1 MHNLNRT
8 PHNFKIEER
17 RRQIASLLSK
27 SMTET
32 QIANEL
38 GVDQSTIAKTGKSMN
53 DSKNDGYN
61 FWNRR
66 KIVPL
71 SEWKKI
77 ANTNYAFGHGIE
89 HLRTKEAFKY
99 LPDDYSAYLFL
110 LGVPDNAREEAEK
123 WLSDYLD
130 LMEFKKNVNYGKTKC
145 SGCPLDPEMDG
156 STIFNGFN
164 RIVAKGLV
172 VIADV
177 KEQEKEEGQEEEG
190 KGENEES
197 KDDTT
202 QTLEIQRETMD
213 DDNKEMR
220 ARSVPYPCSVYN
232 RFECPYEKDKVIEG
246 ENANFDVDTLFYLQ
260 EVVVFPMEQAFS
272 HMKSICVSNGLIYEA
287 DFANSK
293 VKEQEFDYYGDPF
306 PYPKEYGLEE
316 GLSKVQRLAKIKV
329 TDATEM
335 YNTLID
341 ENQLAVLLEER
352 LTSEYLQ
359 YKDQII
365 RFFTYIRDRVSIED
379 LLKVCGASLPSE
391 TRRKKNECSICK
403 SFANIHCVNCEDNNT
418 WLCVDHGRDHRSEH
432 ISGTKI

>member
-1 MHNLNRT
+1 MCIKLLFRKLHIITAMNHLINNKLIDNLYSRLDKLT
-8 PHNFKIEER
+8 GESDRE
-17 RRQIASLLSK
+17 SK
-27 SMTET
+27 S
-32 QIANEL
+32 
-38 GVDQSTIAKTGKSMN
+38 
-53 DSKNDGYN
+53 DGY
-61 FWNRR
+61 
-66 KIVPL
+66 
-71 SEWKKI
+71 WKGMRVI
-77 ANTNYAFGHGIE
+77 P
-89 HLRTKEAFKY
+89 LRTWAKMGANLGRCPDTQTAKEALQCF
-99 LPDDYSAYLFL
+99 PDDYSL
-110 LGVPDNAREEAEK
+110 LIFPLGIPDGIKLDEANK
-123 WLSDYLD
+123 WYNQYIE
-130 LMEFKKNVNYGKTKC
+130 LMEFTNNAKYGRTKC
-145 SGCPLDPEMDG
+145 GGCLLDPEMDG
-156 STIFNGFN
+156 STIFHGFN
-164 RIVAKGLV
+164 RLVAKALV
-172 VIADV
+172 VIADIE
-177 KEQEKEEGQEEEG
+177 EQEKEGQEEEG
-190 KGENEES
+190 ES

-213 DDNKEMR
+213 EDVKKIR

-232 RFECPYEKDKVIEG
+232 RFECPYEKHKVKEG

-260 EVVVFPMEQAFS
+260 EVVVFPMELAFS
-272 HMKSICVSNGLIYEA
+272 HMNSIYANNGLVYEA
-287 DFANSK
+287 DFVIGK
-293 VKEQEFDYYGDPF
+293 VKEQDFDYYGDPF
-306 PYPKEYGLEE
+306 PYAKEYELEE

-341 ENQLAVLLEER
+341 ENQLAVLLEEG